1 MCPSAPS
8 IAISENS
15 TAPKDCDVHATAG
28 KRLAAFALDYLVIA
42 GYIVVLSIVSSLV
55 WQNVGGVPDTT
66 QGGAWRYDLLAFVT
80 LVLPVI
86 LYFALS
92 EASRAQ
98 ATLGKRRVGL
108 RVETGE
114 GHRLSTG
121 RSLLRS
127 SLKFLP
133 WQIAHT
139 ALFHVPGWPVAPEAP
154 PPWVFGGFALAL
166 GLVVFYLAG
175 LFVSPV
181 HRTLYDRVA
190 GTRVVWP

>member
-1 MCPSAPS
+1 MTLQLAP
-8 IAISENS
+8 
-15 TAPKDCDVHATAG
+15 AG
-28 KRLAAFALDYLVIA
+28 RRLAAFAWDYLVIA
-42 GYIVVLSIVSSLV
+42 GYIVVLSIVTSLV
-55 WQNVGGVPDTT
+55 WQSVGGTPDTT

-108 RVETGE
+108 RVETVE

-127 SLKFLP
+127 SLKFVP

-139 ALFHVPGWPVAPEAP
+139 SLFHVPGWPMAPEAP
-154 PPWVFGGFALAL
+154 PAWVLGGFVLAF
-166 GLVVFYLAG
+166 GLVAAYLAG
-175 LFVSPV
+175 LFVSPI
-181 HRTLYDRVA
+181 HQTPYDRAA
-190 GTRVVWP
+190 GTRVVRP

>member
-1 MCPSAPS
+1 MG
-8 IAISENS
+8 
-15 TAPKDCDVHATAG
+15 TTG

-42 GYIVVLSIVSSLV
+42 GYIVVLSIGSSLV
-55 WQNVGGVPDTT
+55 WQSVGGVPDPT
-66 QGGAWRYDLLAFVT
+66 QGGAWRFDLLAFVT

-98 ATLGKRRVGL
+98 ATPGKRRLGL
-108 RVETGE
+108 RVETRE
-114 GHRLSTG
+114 GQPLTKG

-139 ALFHVPGWPVAPEAP
+139 SLFHVPGWPMAPEAP
-154 PPWVFGGFALAL
+154 PAWVVGGFVLAF
-166 GLVVFYLAG
+166 GLVATYLAG
-175 LFVSPV
+175 LFFSPV
-181 HRTLYDRVA
+181 HRTLYDWAA
-190 GTRVVWP
+190 GTRVVRP